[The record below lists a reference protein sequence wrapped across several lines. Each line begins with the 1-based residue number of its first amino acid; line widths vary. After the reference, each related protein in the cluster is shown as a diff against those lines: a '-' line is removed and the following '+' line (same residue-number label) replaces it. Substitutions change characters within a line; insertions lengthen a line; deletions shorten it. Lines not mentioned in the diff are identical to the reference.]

1 MASTRP
7 SVVLTTFPPPEGLCQ
22 VLPPGPD
29 ASHISML
36 SRICTWCRLFPE
48 PHTGSRVPARPLP
61 SWYTALCTPPK
72 PGQLRPH
79 CSPFWCTAIP
89 PFLLLR
95 LTPQESCRRLS
106 GGSRE
111 GVSCLSTA
119 SGRRCGR
126 RCSWA
131 GGCITPAFQAG
142 IFKLSAPSSPR
153 FSSVGVSL
161 LWHPLIRTLE
171 IALRTAW
178 ITQTDLPTSRSSA

>member
-7 SVVLTTFPPPEGLCQ
+7 SVDLTTFPPSEGLCQ

-29 ASHISML
+29 TSHISML

-61 SWYTALCTPPK
+61 GWYTALCTPPK
-72 PGQLRPH
+72 PGQLPPH

-89 PFLLLR
+89 SFLLLR

-111 GVSCLSTA
+111 VF
-119 SGRRCGR
+119 
-126 RCSWA
+126 
-131 GGCITPAFQAG
+131 PAFPLLVAAG
-142 IFKLSAPSSPR
+142 APGLAAASLQPSRPASSN
-153 FSSVGVSL
+153 SL
-161 LWHPLIRTLE
+161 LHLPLASPLWPSVSSGTL
-171 IALRTAW
+171 
-178 ITQTDLPTSRSSA
+178 S